1 MGVRGREVTEQLAQ
15 FAEILRFLLPAV
27 PATIQI
33 TLASFLLALLLGIAV
48 GLIRIQKHPLLRGAG
63 RLWVDCLRGIPLLV
77 IIFFVYFGLGKV
89 LHLPQFVAGVL
100 AIGLCYS
107 AYIGESVRA
116 GIEAI
121 PQGQWEAARSLGMSW
136 PQTMRHVVLP
146 QAFRIVI
153 PPLMNEFISC
163 LKDSSL
169 VSVVGLR
176 ELTRAGRDY
185 ASAKFVDF
193 QTWFVVGLLYLV
205 MTLALTRLSSLLERR
220 LRIPGRETH
229 S

>member
-1 MGVRGREVTEQLAQ
+1 MSDVLAR
-15 FAEILRFLLPAV
+15 FWEILRFLLPAV
-27 PATIQI
+27 PATLQI
-33 TLASFLLALLLGIAV
+33 TFASFLLALTLGVAV
-48 GLIRIQKHPLLRGAG
+48 GLLRIQKQPLLRATG
-63 RLWVDCLRGIPLLV
+63 RLYVDCIRGVPLLV
-77 IIFFVYFGLGKV
+77 IIFFVYFGLGRI

-121 PQGQWEAARSLGMSW
+121 PNGQWEAARSLGMSW

-185 ASAKFVDF
+185 ASARFVDF
-193 QTWFVVGLLYLV
+193 QTWFVVGLLYLA
-205 MTLALTRLSSLLERR
+205 MTLALTRLSGALERR
-220 LRIPGRETH
+220 MKIPGRETH
-229 S
+229 A

>member
-1 MGVRGREVTEQLAQ
+1 MIQASIGAQ
-15 FAEILRFLLPAV
+15 FLEILRFLLPAV

-33 TLASFLLALLLGIAV
+33 TLVAYALALSLGVCV
-48 GLIRIQKHPLLRGAG
+48 GLLRIQKQPLLAG
-63 RLWVDCLRGIPLLV
+63 LGRAYVDCIRGVPLLV
-77 IIFFVYFGLGKV
+77 IIFFVYFGLGKI

-100 AIGLCYS
+100 AIGICYS

-121 PQGQWEAARSLGMSW
+121 PNGQWEAARSLGMSW
-136 PQTMRHVVLP
+136 PETMRYVILP

-193 QTWFVVGLLYLV
+193 QTWFVVGLLYLA
-205 MTLALTRLSSLLERR
+205 MTLALTRLSGTLERR

-229 S
+229 A